1 MTDPADQFIAK
12 ASTTIDAP
20 AATIWDA
27 LVDPEMIKQY
37 MFGTNVVTDWK
48 EGSEIVWRGE
58 WDGRTY
64 EDKGVILR
72 IEPGRLLGYTH
83 YSPLSGQPDTPENYH
98 TVTIGLSG
106 DGPQTVV
113 TLTQDNNEDEQA
125 REHSEANWQA
135 MLEGLKNLLE
145 K

>member
-72 IEPGRLLGYTH
+72 IEPGRLLRYTH